1 MRLFLDL
8 DTRSFIESVQF
19 PRVISSLALKRR
31 DRLPVDVKFLRAG
44 TVVELGEGSTGKLG
58 LKADKDFNGPFAAS
72 DLEWTKNGT
81 GDSAFYR
88 FDLNLNTVQ
97 IDALFAGVPTPA
109 SVALMLEIEWAEGN
123 LRTSSNTLSVT
134 LENDIVRGDEGIAE
148 EGSPVYPPPANLLS
162 IANLAT
168 VTVVVGQDAVD
179 FDITALGLA
188 AAPTLCVPLGIQ
200 KPNHAADNIGILCAF
215 SVSATTLCAYLTAAP
230 SEPGYKASVLFR

>member
-19 PRVISSLALKRR
+19 QRVVSSLALKRR
-31 DRLPVDVKFLRAG
+31 DRLPVDVKFLRGGA
-44 TVVELGEGSTGKLG
+44 VVELAAGSTGKLG
-58 LKADKDFNGPFAAS
+58 LKADKDFNGVFAAS
-72 DLEWTKNGT
+72 DLDWAKTGS
-81 GDSAFYR
+81 GDSTSYR

-109 SVALMLEIEWAEGN
+109 SVALMLEIEWAEGD

-148 EGSPVYPPPANLLS
+148 EGNPVYPPPTNLLS

-168 VTVVVGQDAVD
+168 ATVVVGQDTVD
-179 FDITALGLA
+179 FDVLDLA
-188 AAPTLCVPLGIQ
+188 AAPALCVPLGIQ

-215 SVSATTLCAYLTAAP
+215 PVSTTTLRAYLTAAP
-230 SEPGYKASVLFR
+230 SEPGYKATVLFR